1 MTEAE
6 LERIIEAYADGI
18 LSGALPSCKFIR
30 LAVERYRR
38 DWGRSDLYFDIKPVL
53 LFCLFA
59 EQLKH
64 FKGDLAGLAI
74 DLQPWQIF
82 IAANILGWK
91 FVSTGKRRYKYADI
105 LVPRKNGKTTF
116 AAILALFLLFL
127 DGEAGAEVYT
137 AAVDKAQAKICFE
150 AAKVLIRDSAFSK
163 SMTIHRGEV
172 RYERTNSF
180 LMPLSKDTKNKDGL
194 NPHAAVCDERH
205 AWTSN
210 EIYDLIKTG
219 MGSRSQPLLISIST
233 AGVDTSLPYYTDVQ
247 TYCDVMLGI
256 KEMDNHFIMLYLPDE
271 GDRWDDPETWRKVN
285 PNLGVS
291 LFESYMQS
299 EAEEA
304 RLKGGTTLV
313 SFQVKNLNMWVDAP
327 DVWIPDDDVVM
338 NNAPFDVSGLAGE
351 ECYVGMDLAS
361 KSDISAVALFFP
373 KYKVVRFLFVVPED
387 KVKEVED
394 RVDYRLWASEG
405 WLTVTPGKVLDEEWF
420 VTFILQQLAQYDV
433 KCLAYDPWA
442 VWNLVPKLERYKEQ
456 LMAYQQSIRYMSVP
470 SKWIQTEVLQ
480 HHFNFLDNPIIRW
493 MFRNVVIYV
502 DPNANIKLNKAK
514 SRNKIDGVVALA
526 DAVGGW
532 LNITGGETKEIYKG
546 ATLRVISMDD
556 DEQDE

>member
-1 MTEAE
+1 MTAAE
-6 LERIIEAYADGI
+6 LERIIEDYASSV
-18 LSGALPSCKFIR
+18 LSGAIPSCKFVR

-38 DWGRSDLYFDIKPVL
+38 DQSREDIYFDWDPVL
-53 LFCLFA
+53 LFVCFA
-59 EQLKH
+59 SLLKH

-74 DLQPWQIF
+74 ELQPWQIF

-91 FVSTGKRRYKYADI
+91 YVSTGRRRYKYADI

-150 AAKVLIRDSAFSK
+150 AAKILIRDSAYGK
-163 SMTIHRGEV
+163 VMTLHRGEI
-172 RYERTNSF
+172 RYDKTNSF

-205 AWTSN
+205 AWPTN
-210 EIYDLIKTG
+210 EMVDVIKTG

-233 AGVDTSLPYYTDVQ
+233 AGIDTSLPYYSDVML
-247 TYCDVMLGI
+247 YCDVMLGI

-291 LFESYMQS
+291 LLESYMVA

-327 DVWIPDDDVVM
+327 DVWIPDDDVIL
-338 NNAPFDVSGLAGE
+338 NNAAFDVDALAGE

-373 KYKVVRFLFVVPED
+373 KFMVTRFLFVVPEE
-387 KVKEVED
+387 KVREVED

-405 WLTVTPGKVLDEEWF
+405 WLTVTPGKVLDEDWF
-420 VTFILQQLAQYDV
+420 VTFLLQQLSSYDI
-433 KCLAYDPWA
+433 KCVAYDPWA
-442 VWNLVPKLERYKEQ
+442 MWNLVPKLERYKDQ

-480 HHFNFLDNPIIRW
+480 HHFNFLDNPVIRW
-493 MFRNVVIYV
+493 MFRNVVIYI

-532 LNITGGETKEIYKG
+532 LNVTGGETKEIYKG
-546 ATLRVISMDD
+546 STLRVISMDD
-556 DEQDE
+556 DE

>member
-1 MTEAE
+1 MTAAE
-6 LERIIEAYADGI
+6 LERIVEDYASGV
-18 LSGALPSCKFIR
+18 LSGAIPSCRFVR
-30 LAVERYRR
+30 LAVERYRHDQAR
-38 DWGRSDLYFDIKPVL
+38 NDLYFDWNPVF
-53 LFCLFA
+53 LFVCFA
-59 EQLKH
+59 YQLKH

-91 FVSTGKRRYKYADI
+91 YVATGRRRYKYADI

-150 AAKVLIRDSAFSK
+150 AAKILIRDSSYGK
-163 SMTIHRGEV
+163 VMTLHRGEI
-172 RYERTNSF
+172 RYDKTNSF

-205 AWTSN
+205 AWPTN
-210 EIYDLIKTG
+210 EMVDVIKTG

-233 AGVDTSLPYYTDVQ
+233 AGVDTSLPYYSDVML
-247 TYCDVMLGI
+247 YCDVMLGI

-271 GDRWDDPETWRKVN
+271 GDRWDDPDTWRKVN

-291 LFESYMQS
+291 LLESYMVA
-299 EAEEA
+299 ECEEA
-304 RLKGGTTLV
+304 KLKGGTTLV

-327 DVWIPDDDVVM
+327 DVWIPDDDVVL
-338 NNAPFDVSGLAGE
+338 NNATFDVSGLVGE
-351 ECYVGMDLAS
+351 ECYVGLDLAS

-373 KYKVVRFLFVVPED
+373 CFMVTRFIFVVPEE
-387 KVKEVED
+387 KVREVED

-405 WLTVTPGKVLDEEWF
+405 WLTVTPGKVLDEDWF
-420 VTFILQQLAQYDV
+420 VTYLLQQLAPYDV

-442 VWNLVPKLERYKEQ
+442 MWNLVPKLERYKEQ

-480 HHFNFLDNPIIRW
+480 HHLNFLDNPVIRW

-546 ATLRVISMDD
+546 STLRVISMDD
-556 DEQDE
+556 DE

>member
-1 MTEAE
+1 MTAAE
-6 LERIIEAYADGI
+6 LERIVEDYASGI
-18 LSGALPSCKFIR
+18 LSGAIPSCKFVR
-30 LAVERYRR
+30 LAVERYRH
-38 DWGRSDLYFDIKPVL
+38 DQTRSDLYFGWDPVL
-53 LFCLFA
+53 LFVCFA
-59 EQLKH
+59 ECLKH

-91 FVSTGKRRYKYADI
+91 YVATGRRRYKYADI

-150 AAKVLIRDSAFSK
+150 AAKILIRDSAYGK
-163 SMTIHRGEV
+163 VMTLHRGEI
-172 RYERTNSF
+172 RYEKTNSF

-205 AWTSN
+205 AWTTN
-210 EIYDLIKTG
+210 EMVDVIKTG

-233 AGVDTSLPYYTDVQ
+233 AGVDTSLPYYSDVQ
-247 TYCDVMLGI
+247 LYCDVMLGI

-291 LFESYMQS
+291 LLESYMVA
-299 EAEEA
+299 ECEEA
-304 RLKGGTTLV
+304 KLKGGTTLV

-327 DVWIPDDDVVM
+327 DVWIPDDDVIL
-338 NNAPFDVSGLAGE
+338 NNAAFDVSLLANE

-361 KSDISAVALFFP
+361 KNDISAVALFFP
-373 KYKVVRFLFVVPED
+373 KFNVARFLFVVPEE
-387 KVKEVED
+387 KVRETED

-420 VTFILQQLAQYDV
+420 VTYLLLQLAPYDV

-480 HHFNFLDNPIIRW
+480 HHLNFLDNPVIRW

-546 ATLRVISMDD
+546 STLRVISMDD
-556 DEQDE
+556 DDEE